1 MRKSIKMLSNFENC
15 KDCYWNSRCKKY
27 GTDKVCEDFDPLDT
41 DTYCANIE
49 SYLKEH
55 VSPTSEK
62 RMSLRAS
69 EHKELGVRCETSLNE
84 YYCSMINDT
93 VHELKEGHTAYV
105 FSIEQIADV
114 MRFLSDIHINFND
127 GVYYLTL

>member
-1 MRKSIKMLSNFENC
+1 MEKDIKLLNKIESC

-27 GTDKVCEDFDPLDT
+27 GENKVCEDFDPLDT

-55 VSPTSEK
+55 ISPTSEK

-84 YYCSMINDT
+84 YYYSMINDT
-93 VHELKEGHTAYV
+93 IHELKEGHTAYV
-105 FSIEQIADV
+105 FTIEQIADV
-114 MRFLSDIHINFND
+114 MRFLSDIHIDFND
-127 GVYYLTL
+127 GIYYLTL